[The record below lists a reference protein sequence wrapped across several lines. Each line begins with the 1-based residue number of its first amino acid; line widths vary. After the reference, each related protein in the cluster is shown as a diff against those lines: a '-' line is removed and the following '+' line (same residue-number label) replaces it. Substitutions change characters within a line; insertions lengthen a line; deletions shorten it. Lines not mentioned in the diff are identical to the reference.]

1 MILVGTK
8 IRTAIREAIKATI
21 SPIPV
26 YSVIPS
32 SKVLSYVYIENLS
45 QTSIDEKRAFI
56 TQGDIGISIVEKFPE
71 RDGDFDKINI
81 TAEKI
86 LAILS
91 PDRLFS
97 FGNLNGIDIFTMHV
111 VDVSESLFD
120 SEPGRTAILTIR
132 LRFMAQK
139 N

>member
-56 TQGDIGISIVEKFPE
+56 TQGDIS
-71 RDGDFDKINI
+71 
-81 TAEKI
+81 
-86 LAILS
+86 
-91 PDRLFS
+91 
-97 FGNLNGIDIFTMHV
+97 
-111 VDVSESLFD
+111 
-120 SEPGRTAILTIR
+120 
-132 LRFMAQK
+132 
-139 N
+139 